1 MVISMVADSGGQSS
15 IIPWDTA
22 LAMGYHTKD
31 VMSVSLSMR
40 GAMKKDLD
48 VEGGIFL
55 KVSVNNDSG

>member
-1 MVISMVADSGGQSS
+1 
-15 IIPWDTA
+15 
-22 LAMGYHTKD
+22 MGYHTKD